1 MYQLWCH
8 SKGKIMN
15 NIESVNSNDA
25 VKLASTIVLA
35 MQMIEAD
42 NITAALDDLDHALW
56 LLGTSKDQVE
66 SEVEEELENAK
77 NL

>member
-1 MYQLWCH
+1 
-8 SKGKIMN
+8 MN

-25 VKLASTIVLA
+25 VKLASTIVFA

-42 NITAALDDLDHALW
+42 NKVAALDDLDHALW

>member
-1 MYQLWCH
+1 
-8 SKGKIMN
+8 MN